1 MNGVRILDTNDKLI
15 KDTECIKCKHFF
27 ECKGKKRGISCINF
41 VERRNSKDKNK
52 AR

>member
-27 ECKGKKRGISCINF
+27 ECKGKKGGISCINF
-41 VERRNSKDKNK
+41 VERRNLKDKK
-52 AR
+52 